1 MLSSNNL
8 ARIYWNI
15 QEKFVNYREL
25 KKEFAKVAGFLLRRK
40 VKSGADG
47 VWEVVGVLELVE
59 LDRIDDVVVELDVEM
74 LDDDDVLVTWAPCP
88 DFG

>member
-1 MLSSNNL
+1 M
-8 ARIYWNI
+8 
-15 QEKFVNYREL
+15 
-25 KKEFAKVAGFLLRRK
+25 
-40 VKSGADG
+40 
-47 VWEVVGVLELVE
+47 GVLELVE